1 MNSYRNKGCY
11 SLRTKCPLKAY
22 LLKGSIFSLIHLEGG
37 ENVERRDL
45 LRSPRSV
52 GHAFEMNTS
61 ILGLPL
67 HLHCSSAAMR

>member
-11 SLRTKCPLKAY
+11 RLRTKCPLKAY

-52 GHAFEMNTS
+52 GHAS
-61 ILGLPL
+61 K
-67 HLHCSSAAMR
+67 